1 MVQSYNLNMVEY
13 DAPLVGQTRLRE
25 LREQIQEDIMAIM
38 DVPEL
43 DIQGKLTT
51 QLCQIV
57 VDRFEELK
65 N

>member
-1 MVQSYNLNMVEY
+1 MVEY
-13 DAPLVGQTRLRE
+13 DAPLVGQTKLRE
-25 LREQIQEDIMAIM
+25 LQEQIQEDILAIM
-38 DVPEL
+38 DVDGL
-43 DIQGKLTT
+43 DTKGRLTT